1 MKENSETKVLI
12 IEDDVYISEMYKI
25 KFESEN
31 YKTVITNNGS
41 EVINLIKKEK
51 PNIILLDI
59 VMPVMDGFDVLK
71 IIKSNKKFN
80 NIPVVMLTNLSQKES
95 IERVFELGAKGYIV
109 KSHFTPSEVV
119 KKVKDI
125 LDGNESDD

>member
-12 IEDDVYISEMYKI
+12 VEDDVYISEMYRI

-31 YKTVITNNGS
+31 YKTVITSNGS
-41 EVINLIKKEK
+41 EIIKMIEKEK
-51 PNIILLDI
+51 PDIILLDI

-71 IIKSNKKFN
+71 IIKSNEKFN

-125 LDGNESDD
+125 LEGDDN